1 MSLCY
6 SFILLRT
13 VRRPFLLRKYTPG
26 VGSSFGQRIRMVL
39 QIIPREESKP
49 ALKNN
54 DEAGSG
60 MKQGEHRDCESS

>member
-13 VRRPFLLRKYTPG
+13 VRRPFLLQKRTPG
-26 VGSSFGQRIRMVL
+26 GVL
-39 QIIPREESKP
+39 QVEDIQDFTNNTSGEESKP

-54 DEAGSG
+54 DEGWQQYEAG
-60 MKQGEHRDCESS
+60 RT